1 MTTSLES
8 SELIH
13 DGDTFL
19 IFKGV
24 HCHADGESK
33 KDVAIKACKR
43 GRSDAVTG
51 MNNEYNILRLERMA
65 ECHSVRTV
73 VDKEDDFVPHDG
85 TGPTRAVLFE
95 WIEGETLSNWLREKN
110 KEMALAILEDEANT
124 RNGHDDTRG
133 VSAESAVVLDKV
145 KLAHALASAV
155 ADIHDAGV
163 IHNDLRDASNVIV
176 SPSGNAC
183 TIIDFA
189 YADQSHSLEACDE
202 GERVNDDL
210 PQLAELLKTIF
221 SLGGKGEAAA
231 MSSFHSSCKRLSYG
245 EATGDFSR
253 TFIENKGAILAN
265 GGGRGISRGMTSVYN
280 FGSSRESACDDTNST
295 SSYEDTTSSHSSL
308 NDVGVASTGSGH
320 VSFGLKSISSLG
332 SVKEEFQNDAALFP
346 SNLPHSIRRLLADIE
361 DHGRGNRDTAY
372 STAREVASDLDEML
386 ADPAIFISDPKP
398 EHIRKT
404 IFQRP
409 PRKLYG
415 REKQLALLMAATNKL
430 LDAKRKSEGT
440 TEVMLVMGRSGT
452 GKVRLMRSE
461 SRYDSYSFF
470 YWIPSHL
477 SVFPFHKF

>member
-8 SELIH
+8 SQLIH

-24 HCHADGESK
+24 HGHADGELK

-43 GRSDAVTG
+43 GRSDALTG
-51 MNNEYNILRLERMA
+51 MNNEYTILRLERMA

-73 VDKEDDFVPHDG
+73 VDREDNFDLRDG
-85 TGPTRAVLFE
+85 MGPTRAVLYE

-110 KEMALAILEDEANT
+110 KEMALAILKDEANA
-124 RNGHDDTRG
+124 RNGYDDTKG

-163 IHNDLRDASNVIV
+163 IHNDLRDASNIIV
-176 SPSGNAC
+176 SPSGDAC

-210 PQLAELLKTIF
+210 PQMAELLKIIF
-221 SLGGKGEAAA
+221 SLGGEGEDAA

-280 FGSSRESACDDTNST
+280 FGSNRESACDDTNST

-308 NDVGVASTGSGH
+308 IDVGVASSGH

-332 SVKEEFQNDAALFP
+332 SVKEEFQNDALFP
-346 SNLPHSIRRLLADIE
+346 SNLPQSMRRVLADLE
-361 DHGRGNRDTAY
+361 DHGRGNRATAHN
-372 STAREVASDLDEML
+372 TAREVASDLDEML

-415 REKQLALLMAATNKL
+415 REKQLTLLMAATNKL
-430 LDAKRKSEGT
+430 LDAKRKFEGT

-452 GKVRLMRSE
+452 GKVRLMQSE
-461 SRYDSYSFF
+461 SRYECNSF
-470 YWIPSHL
+470 IG
-477 SVFPFHKF
+477 FHHV